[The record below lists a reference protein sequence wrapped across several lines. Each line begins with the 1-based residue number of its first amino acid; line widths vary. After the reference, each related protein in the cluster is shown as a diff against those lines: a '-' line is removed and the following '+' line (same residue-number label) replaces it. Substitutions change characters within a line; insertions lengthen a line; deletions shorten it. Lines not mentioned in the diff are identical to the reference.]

1 VALIKCPD
9 CGRDVSDLAPACLG
23 CGRPIA
29 GAVSKPHPAQ
39 PANVQQ
45 SPTSQLPAAQPT
57 SPPPPTAS
65 TLVPAF
71 GGVLRSNI
79 GDVDKIE
86 PVKKMQGFPT
96 GAMLI
101 GVFVIVVVV
110 AVALLL
116 TANRGGPPQATSPGT
131 SAASAARP
139 PLTAVPIAA
148 ATSRRASG
156 AATPLPDVNSISC
169 DTLESTIFH
178 IHLHLAIFVDGQEQM
193 LPLGIGI
200 GQPWQVEDS
209 AEGPFVTDGSCFYWI
224 HTHTEDGV
232 VHIES
237 PIRRRFTL
245 GDFFAIWQV
254 PLSATQ
260 VGPAQGQVITYVN
273 GSRDDRNPADIPLLS
288 HERIQLDIGGDVP
301 PYVFDFPPG
310 D

>member
-1 VALIKCPD
+1 
-9 CGRDVSDLAPACLG
+9 
-23 CGRPIA
+23 
-29 GAVSKPHPAQ
+29 
-39 PANVQQ
+39 
-45 SPTSQLPAAQPT
+45 
-57 SPPPPTAS
+57 
-65 TLVPAF
+65 
-71 GGVLRSNI
+71 VLRSNI
-79 GDVDKIE
+79 GDVEKIE
-86 PVKKMQGFPT
+86 PVRKMQGFPT
-96 GAMLI
+96 GAVLI

-110 AVALLL
+110 AAALLL
-116 TANRGGPPQATSPGT
+116 TANRAGPPQAASSTT
-131 SAASAARP
+131 AASSTSRP
-139 PLTAVPIAA
+139 TTTAVPIAA
-148 ATSRRASG
+148 ATPRRASA
-156 AATPLPDVNSISC
+156 AATPLPDVNGISC

-178 IHLHLAIFVDGQEQM
+178 IHVHLAIFVDGQEQM
-193 LPLGIGI
+193 LPLGVGI

-237 PIRRRFTL
+237 PVRRRFTL

-273 GSRDDRNPADIPLLS
+273 GSRDDRDPADIPLLS

>member
-1 VALIKCPD
+1 
-9 CGRDVSDLAPACLG
+9 
-23 CGRPIA
+23 
-29 GAVSKPHPAQ
+29 
-39 PANVQQ
+39 
-45 SPTSQLPAAQPT
+45 
-57 SPPPPTAS
+57 
-65 TLVPAF
+65 
-71 GGVLRSNI
+71 VLRSNI
-79 GDVDKIE
+79 GAVEQIE

-96 GAMLI
+96 GFVLI
-101 GVFVIVVVV
+101 GLFVIVVAVV
-110 AVALLL
+110 AVLFL
-116 TANRGGPPQATSPGT
+116 TSNRPGLAQTT
-131 SAASAARP
+131 SASAVTSASRP
-139 PLTAVPIAA
+139 TLTAVPVAV

-156 AATPLPDVNSISC
+156 AATPLPDVNGISC

-178 IHLHLAIFVDGQEQM
+178 IHVHLAIFVDGQEQM
-193 LPLGIGI
+193 LPLGVGI

-237 PIRRRFTL
+237 PVRRRFTL

-273 GSRDDRNPADIPLLS
+273 GSRDDRNPSDIPLLS

-301 PYVFDFPPG
+301 PYLFDFPPG

>member
-1 VALIKCPD
+1 MALIKCPD

-29 GAVSKPHPAQ
+29 GAVNQ
-39 PANVQQ
+39 P
-45 SPTSQLPAAQPT
+45 PP
-57 SPPPPTAS
+57 SPPPPPAGQQVAAPTPTPAAP
-65 TLVPAF
+65 TFVPAF

-79 GDVDKIE
+79 GDVEKIE
-86 PVKKMQGFPT
+86 PVRKMQGFPT
-96 GAMLI
+96 GAVLI

-110 AVALLL
+110 AAALLL
-116 TANRGGPPQATSPGT
+116 TANRAGPPQAGSSTTGASSTSPST
-131 SAASAARP
+131 T
-139 PLTAVPIAA
+139 TAVPIAA
-148 ATSRRASG
+148 AASRRASSP
-156 AATPLPDVNSISC
+156 ATPLPDVNGISC

-178 IHLHLAIFVDGQEQM
+178 IHVHLAIFVDGQEQM
-193 LPLGIGI
+193 LPLGVGI

-237 PIRRRFTL
+237 PVRRRFTL

-254 PLSATQ
+254 PLSTTQ
-260 VGPAQGQVITYVN
+260 VGPAQGQVVTYVN
-273 GSRDDRNPADIPLLS
+273 GSRDDRDPAVIPLLS
-288 HERIQLDIGGDVP
+288 HERIQLNIGGDVP